1 MKDAYENQ
9 KVFNTL
15 GVVQGGCTSEDIDPL
30 KCNDKVTKKYKALF
44 KIDFGKKILKQS
56 YNLTSKK
63 NLVTFGKKIF

>member
-30 KCNDKVTKKYKALF
+30 KCNDKFTKKYRAWF
-44 KIDFGKKILKQS
+44 KIDFGKKSWNKAIILH
-56 YNLTSKK
+56 KK
-63 NLVTFGKKIF
+63 RI